1 MCCNGGMTDA
11 AANPELTL
19 YTTSWCPF
27 CNRLKAG
34 LERNGLEW
42 TEIDIE
48 QHPEAAEF
56 VGSVNGGNHVVPT
69 ALYADGSTATNPSVG
84 EVMSKLGKI

>member
-1 MCCNGGMTDA
+1 MSADT
-11 AANPELTL
+11 ANPALTL

-34 LERNGLEW
+34 LDRNSVEY

-48 QHPEAAEF
+48 ATPEAAEF
-56 VGSVNGGNHVVPT
+56 VGSINGGNHVVPT

-84 EVMSKLGKI
+84 EVMSKLGLV

>member
-1 MCCNGGMTDA
+1 MSQA
-11 AANPELTL
+11 VNPALTL

-27 CNRLKAG
+27 CSRLKSG
-34 LERNGLEW
+34 LDRNDVDY

-48 QHPEAAEF
+48 ADPDAAEF

-69 ALYADGSTATNPSVG
+69 ALYADGSTATNPAVG
-84 EVMSKLGKI
+84 EVMSKLGLL

>member
-1 MCCNGGMTDA
+1 MTQVHD
-11 AANPELTL
+11 ELTL

-27 CNRLKAG
+27 CHRLKAG
-34 LERNGLEW
+34 LKRNGVTW

-48 QHPEAAEF
+48 ADPSAAEF

-69 ALYADGSTATNPSVG
+69 VKYADGSTATNPPVG
-84 EVMSKLGKI
+84 DVLAKIGRL

>member
-1 MCCNGGMTDA
+1 MSE
-11 AANPELTL
+11 AANPALTL

-27 CNRLKAG
+27 CSRLKAG
-34 LERNGLEW
+34 LDRNDVDY

-48 QHPEAAEF
+48 ASPDAAEF

-69 ALYADGSTATNPSVG
+69 VLYADGSTATNPAVG
-84 EVMSKLGKI
+84 EVMSKLGLL